1 MLIQQTP
8 ISALDQAA
16 QARLRAA
23 ARGLLQTNEASLG
36 YVMFEGKYFST
47 AAVQQLIGDGRQ
59 MLREIL

>member
-8 ISALDQAA
+8 ISALDSAA

-23 ARGLLQTNEASLG
+23 ARGLLQTNEAAQG
-36 YVMFEGKYFST
+36 YVMFEGKYFSV

-59 MLREIL
+59 LLREIL